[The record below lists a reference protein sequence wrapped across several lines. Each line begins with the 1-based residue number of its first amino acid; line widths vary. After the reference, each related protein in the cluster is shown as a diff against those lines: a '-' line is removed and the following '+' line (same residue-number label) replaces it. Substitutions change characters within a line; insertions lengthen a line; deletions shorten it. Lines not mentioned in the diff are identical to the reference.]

1 MLLFFG
7 QKFAPKLIMFTCLT
21 AALRIDPLG
30 DGARMNFAMF
40 RSFITISACVIYYVL
55 GLAYTKLAHPSFLR
69 QLFGRRHPLHTLYLY
84 ALRGLVIYAYVSI
97 TITLALSLTLSL
109 TPIPNPIPNPIPDP
123 NQAVCTPRAPRAG
136 LTSCR
141 WARSG

>member
-97 TITLALSLTLSL
+97 SPTLTLSL
-109 TPIPNPIPNPIPDP
+109 TLTLTLTLI
-123 NQAVCTPRAPRAG
+123 QA
-136 LTSCR
+136 LTLTLGGTTSRPTVRLCR
-141 WARSG
+141 PVPSHQQL

>member
-97 TITLALSLTLSL
+97 TLTLTLSL
-109 TPIPNPIPNPIPDP
+109 TLTL
-123 NQAVCTPRAPRAG
+123 AVTLA
-136 LTSCR
+136 LTLTLTLTLTLHVE
-141 WARSG
+141 

>member
-1 MLLFFG
+1 MSLMRLTLTLTLTLTLNQVLLFFG

-69 QLFGRRHPLHTLYLY
+69 QLFGRRHLLHTLYLY
-84 ALRGLVIYAYVSI
+84 GLRALILYAYVMI
-97 TITLALSLTLSL
+97 TWEFFDEYLNKSQVGQRGT
-109 TPIPNPIPNPIPDP
+109 
-123 NQAVCTPRAPRAG
+123 
-136 LTSCR
+136 
-141 WARSG
+141 